1 MIRTADIHSVT
12 DFTRN
17 AKSYIH
23 QITTSKNPMALTVN
37 GAAQVVVQD
46 AESFQSMVDE
56 LQHARFIAAMR
67 EAEVAVKNGETQDWD
82 VALSEIREELAL

>member
-1 MIRTADIHSVT
+1 
-12 DFTRN
+12 
-17 AKSYIH
+17 
-23 QITTSKNPMALTVN
+23 MALTVN